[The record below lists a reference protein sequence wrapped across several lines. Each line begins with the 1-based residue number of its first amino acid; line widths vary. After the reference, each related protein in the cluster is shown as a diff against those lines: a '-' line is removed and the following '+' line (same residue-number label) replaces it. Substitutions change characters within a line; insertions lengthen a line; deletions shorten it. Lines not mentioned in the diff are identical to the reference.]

1 MLSRQAKQLKGTT
14 KNNVTQIYLDNIMTG
29 KKHTV
34 GLLMLILYNSKDI
47 ARNEELKITNSLNIL
62 AEIVRLVSINDA

>member
-1 MLSRQAKQLKGTT
+1 
-14 KNNVTQIYLDNIMTG
+14 MTG